1 MILTKVSMF
10 NPHPQGSASNRK
22 ARIGLG
28 WDLTNPANGGCEVA
42 VLVGVPRLG
51 FLFFTGVSLSASSS
65 SFYLH
70 LFTFQ
75 DFKIIAATSSPQSA
89 GLNTLTSAIPN
100 SELCDC
106 AVRSSIPPSR
116 WIKDSSS
123 VTNFWALVPKSYF
136 TGILTSHLRS
146 KQFGRK
152 RSPYAPTPPNP
163 TKVAPNQR

>member
-116 WIKDSSS
+116 
-123 VTNFWALVPKSYF
+123 
-136 TGILTSHLRS
+136 
-146 KQFGRK
+146 
-152 RSPYAPTPPNP
+152 
-163 TKVAPNQR
+163 

>member
-70 LFTFQ
+70 QLN
-75 DFKIIAATSSPQSA
+75 FKISRLLLRLPL
-89 GLNTLTSAIPN
+89 LNL
-100 SELCDC
+100 
-106 AVRSSIPPSR
+106 
-116 WIKDSSS
+116 
-123 VTNFWALVPKSYF
+123 LV
-136 TGILTSHLRS
+136 LLR
-146 KQFGRK
+146 
-152 RSPYAPTPPNP
+152 
-163 TKVAPNQR
+163 